1 VLRSASGSAVDG
13 WLQEQLTLLRDAVA
27 RVEERLMNLELRV
40 SGEEPDLDDE
50 LWEFRDES

>member
-1 VLRSASGSAVDG
+1 LRSASGSAVDG